1 MTLDAQALDQIFL
14 KARTA
19 NGFTDEP
26 VPEALLR
33 QVYDIARMGP
43 TSMNT
48 QPTRYVFLN
57 SPESRARL
65 LPALTPGN
73 LDKTRSAPVTV
84 IVATDTKFHE
94 FMPQVWHK
102 EGARENFEANPALS
116 EATATRNGTLGG
128 AYFIIAARALGLDC
142 GPMSGVDLAKVNAE
156 FFPDGRLTAN
166 FLINLGYGD
175 NSKLFPRNPRL
186 SFEQAC
192 QLGLRGLVGFRLLQ
206 VFMQPGDLLLQR
218 GELLARVVGQDEGT
232 RFELGL
238 AAKAAVEPDGD
249 FACDLERLQAFAE
262 TDGVVY
268 LVGGCVAPMA
278 QQVKHLAYLR
288 VQPEAAVHRAK
299 QLGLCGLLQLDAEA
313 VGHFLRQ
320 GLGQQPELEHS
331 AGGIKREQPLGSGAQ
346 IGQQRRVFGKEA
358 EIAAAHP

>member
-1 MTLDAQALDQIFL
+1 MTIDAQALDLIFL

-43 TSMNT
+43 TSMNC

-57 SPESRARL
+57 SAESRARL

-102 EGARENFEANPALS
+102 EGARENFEGNPALS

-142 GPMSGVDLAKVNAE
+142 GPMSGVDLNKVNAE
-156 FFPDGRLTAN
+156 FFPDGRWRAN
-166 FLINLGYGD
+166 FLINLGQGD
-175 NSKLFPRNPRL
+175 DSKLFDRNPRL

-192 QLGLRGLVGFRLLQ
+192 QVL
-206 VFMQPGDLLLQR
+206 
-218 GELLARVVGQDEGT
+218 
-232 RFELGL
+232 
-238 AAKAAVEPDGD
+238 
-249 FACDLERLQAFAE
+249 
-262 TDGVVY
+262 
-268 LVGGCVAPMA
+268 
-278 QQVKHLAYLR
+278 
-288 VQPEAAVHRAK
+288 
-299 QLGLCGLLQLDAEA
+299 
-313 VGHFLRQ
+313 
-320 GLGQQPELEHS
+320 
-331 AGGIKREQPLGSGAQ
+331 
-346 IGQQRRVFGKEA
+346 
-358 EIAAAHP
+358 